1 MTFAD
6 FIERWICC
14 GRIDDESVVWDL
26 GVVRENNDCLA
37 ESFVAYT
44 HDPVERHVTNRAP
57 TRLNVDNG
65 DLVEDVYD
73 VEVATAAQPNTMV
86 EVVPEKGDGDSPS
99 PVPALEGAE
108 VVGYAEMIP
117 ENGPTSVYRICQDVV
132 EVSRHRRLPHHHRGH
147 YASAVVSEIKN
158 RLGCPAPNAANL
170 LAVRRMAI
178 NIITKHGLR
187 PSHVREVIEIVVA
200 GVFVPDS
207 SDLRGA
213 KMLASVGIS
222 ELRSELSDAGPAS
235 AWYDL
240 FHPFKNRGAQR
251 VRGNV

>member
-26 GVVRENNDCLA
+26 SAVRENNDCLA

-44 HDPVERHVTNRAP
+44 HDPTEKHYSNRAP
-57 TRLNVDNG
+57 LRVNVDNG

-73 VEVATAAQPNTMV
+73 VEVATAAQHDTMV
-86 EVVPEKGDGDSPS
+86 VAVSEKKDGDSPS
-99 PVPALEGAE
+99 PVPAPEGAE
-108 VVGYAEMIP
+108 VVVTAEPIP
-117 ENGPTSVYRICQDVV
+117 ESGPTSVYRICQDVV
-132 EVSRHRRLPHHHRGH
+132 EVTRHRRLPHRHNGH
-147 YASAVVSEIKN
+147 YAAAVVSEIKN
-158 RLGCPAPNAANL
+158 RLGCPAANAANL
-170 LAVRRMAI
+170 LVVRRMAN
-178 NIITKHGLR
+178 NIIGKHGLR
-187 PSHVREVIEIVVA
+187 PSHVREVIELVVA
-200 GVFVPDS
+200 GVFVPDE

-213 KMLASVGIS
+213 KVLASVGIS
-222 ELRSELSDAGPAS
+222 ELRSELANAGPTS

-251 VRGNV
+251 VRGSV